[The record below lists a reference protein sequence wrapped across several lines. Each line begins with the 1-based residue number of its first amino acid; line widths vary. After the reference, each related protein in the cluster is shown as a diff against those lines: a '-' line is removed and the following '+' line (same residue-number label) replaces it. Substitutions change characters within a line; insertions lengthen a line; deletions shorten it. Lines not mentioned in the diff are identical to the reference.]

1 MTDSPSDRSGG
12 RLRGCLLAGC
22 AVVVLLLLVPPIL
35 LWAFARSVE
44 ENAQPPRDLTRRHAL
59 PATGTGRLELD
70 VRMADLTIEPAPA
83 GSPLRLEAHWD
94 PSRFRLEEGL
104 RPTADGWTYRL
115 RIAGRGLRTWLPVG
129 NQGHTHGPELR
140 LWVPAD
146 RPLAIT
152 GEVGMGRSSLELGGL
167 ALSSLD
173 LELGMGEHTLSF
185 SSPVTTPVS
194 RLALDASMGEIEVLL
209 AGNASPRELAIEHGM
224 GELRLDLGG
233 RWRNDGRV
241 DLSLGMGNCQVAL
254 PDREEAGALV
264 EKGRVRMGSRSI
276 DDLAESELVPGMPV
290 VRIRAEG
297 GMGELVI
304 R

>member
-1 MTDSPSDRSGG
+1 MADSTAERSGG
-12 RLRGCLLAGC
+12 RMRGCLLIGC
-22 AVVVLLLLVPPIL
+22 AAAIVLAFVPPML
-35 LWAFARSVE
+35 LWTFSRGLEDDSG
-44 ENAQPPRDLTRRHAL
+44 PPRDISRQHVL
-59 PATGTGRLELD
+59 PTSGAGRIELD
-70 VRMADLTIEPAPA
+70 VRMAELIVEPAPA

-94 PSRFRLEEGL
+94 PNRLRLEEALEPG
-104 RPTADGWTYRL
+104 AEGWTYRVRL
-115 RIAGRGLRTWLPVG
+115 GGRGLRTWLG
-129 NQGHTHGPELR
+129 DQGRHGGAELR
-140 LWVPAD
+140 LLVPAD
-146 RPLAIT
+146 RPFAIA
-152 GEVGMGRSSLELGGL
+152 GEVGLGSSSLELGGL
-167 ALSSLD
+167 ALQSLE

-185 SSPVTTPVS
+185 ATPTAAPVS
-194 RLALDASMGEIEVLL
+194 RLALDSSMGEIEVLL

-241 DLSLGMGNCQVAL
+241 DLSLGMGSCQVAL

-276 DDLAESELVPGMPV
+276 EDVPESELVPGMPV